1 MEGPEG
7 RPTDSADVTDQVA
20 VDRVRAGDRDA
31 YAILV
36 RRHAIAAHR
45 AAFIFGAGQD
55 AEDVVQVAF
64 VKAFQALPRCR
75 DGAAFRP
82 WLLRIVINE
91 AKNAQRATR
100 RRRSA
105 TERLA
110 ALDVPLDGPDPAVS
124 TLSGERRVELMAAVQ
139 RLPEPQQ
146 RVIACRYFLDLDERE
161 TATALGLPAGT
172 VKSRLHRALRR
183 LQRELSP
190 DVKAAEHER

>member
-1 MEGPEG
+1 MG
-7 RPTDSADVTDQVA
+7 RPEERPTEGAAITDQVA
-20 VDRVRAGDRDA
+20 VDRVRAGDRDS

-36 RRHAIAAHR
+36 RRHAAAAHR
-45 AAFIFGAGQD
+45 AAVIFGAGPD

-64 VKAFQALPRCR
+64 VKAFEALPHCR

-82 WLLRIVINE
+82 WFLRIVINE
-91 AKNAQRATR
+91 AKNAR
-100 RRRSA
+100 RSAGRRWSA

-110 ALDVPLDGPDPAVS
+110 TLDVQLDGPDPATS
-124 TLSGERRVELMAAVQ
+124 MLSSERRAELIVAIRGLPVQ
-139 RLPEPQQ
+139 QQ
-146 RVIACRYFLDLDERE
+146 RVIACRFLLELDERE

-190 DVKAAEHER
+190 EVGVVEHER